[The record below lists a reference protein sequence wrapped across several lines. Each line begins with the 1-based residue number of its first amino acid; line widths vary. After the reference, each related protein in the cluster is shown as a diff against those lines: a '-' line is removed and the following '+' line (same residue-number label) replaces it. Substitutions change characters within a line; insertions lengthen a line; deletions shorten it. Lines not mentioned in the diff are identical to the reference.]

1 MQLLIYKHYEN
12 KYYYEDACGANLKMA
27 ESAFN
32 NGICALI
39 EEETIKLKYGK
50 FTFHKMV
57 GVYTLLKDNL
67 TKEEMIAKEIELYQE
82 FIDMREDLRENYEK
96 NI

>member
-1 MQLLIYKHYEN
+1 MQLLIYKHYEH
-12 KYYYEDACGANLKMA
+12 KCFYEEINETNHKMA
-27 ESAFN
+27 ESAYN
-32 NGICALI
+32 NGVCALI

-50 FTFHKMV
+50 FTFNKMV
-57 GVYTLLKDNL
+57 GVYTLVEDDL
-67 TKEEMIAKEIELYQE
+67 TLEEMIAKELELYQD